1 MTNWEGRWSE
11 DWADGIAE
19 TSFLDEGRLLALR
32 SRWFYRC
39 GADSIRGRLGLV
51 SRIDRKLRMT
61 RLARAL
67 TSDDLSHRETDCD
80 PDHLQAAGL
89 TSIHR
94 SLGVLI
100 IEAKEGA
107 AGEGAHSVARVKDLQ
122 ACLSG
127 THERPGLIQRM
138 AQRWRVRVNVE
149 GVAIKVAQEL
159 ILDRCSVCQGRGFI
173 PMRYDGTRLIAV
185 VEDDGPTKDVD
196 CAMCLGS
203 GAARRDYH
211 GRAKAAGFHEYTK
224 RLSEW
229 WEAVLAS
236 CCDAEIGARASM
248 RRRLK

>member
-1 MTNWEGRWSE
+1 
-11 DWADGIAE
+11 
-19 TSFLDEGRLLALR
+19 
-32 SRWFYRC
+32 
-39 GADSIRGRLGLV
+39 
-51 SRIDRKLRMT
+51 MT

-67 TSDDLSHRETDCD
+67 NSEDLSHRETDCD

-94 SLGVLI
+94 NLGVLI

-107 AGEGAHSVARVKDLQ
+107 AGEGSHSVARVKDLEIALQ
-122 ACLSG
+122 
-127 THERPGLIQRM
+127 TRIKRM
-138 AQRWRVRVNVE
+138 AQRWKLSVNVV
-149 GVAIKVAQEL
+149 GVSAKVTREL
-159 ILDRCSVCQGRGFI
+159 VLDRCSVCQGRWFI

-196 CAMCLGS
+196 CAVCLGS

-224 RLSEW
+224 RLAEW

-236 CCDAEIGARASM
+236 CCDAEIGARAGM
-248 RRRLK
+248 KRRLRGTG